1 MMIRAIDS
9 AVSGQKFSVLRNI
22 PRRAARVLVGAGLIL
37 TTAGAAKAQN
47 VNNTCNQENIELT
60 ASNTDSNTTYNKD
73 LITGNAALCLSILA
87 MMGVGLYKSKK
98 D

>member
-1 MMIRAIDS
+1 MIRAIDS
-9 AVSGQKFSVLRNI
+9 AVSGQRFPVLRNI
-22 PRRAARVLVGAGLIL
+22 SRRAAKILVGTGLVL
-37 TTAGAAKAQN
+37 TTAGAARAQN
-47 VNNTCNQENIELT
+47 VNNTYNQENIELT

-73 LITGNAALCLSILA
+73 LITGNAALGLSILA